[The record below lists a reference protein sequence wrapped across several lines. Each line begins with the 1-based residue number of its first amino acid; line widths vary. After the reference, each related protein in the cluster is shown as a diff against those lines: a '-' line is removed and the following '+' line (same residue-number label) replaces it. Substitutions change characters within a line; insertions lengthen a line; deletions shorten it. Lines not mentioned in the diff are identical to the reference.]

1 MSGSGYVLTVDESHY
16 LSIRVER
23 VDMLISKMQCISALS
38 TLQRGISGKL
48 VQFLLSKM
56 DKGSQLFNLLCYKM
70 KAPNLSKD
78 PTISLLCVSVC
89 HSCAAVAGC
98 SRCLHD
104 LRCPRVGATATSTHR
119 ATWPPDTAAAAETT
133 AAATTRRTMTS
144 IPPRN
149 PTRTQARTC
158 GYTAQLLFN
167 VYFLQD
173 LLCARV

>member
-1 MSGSGYVLTVDESHY
+1 MVIMSGSGYVLTVDESHY

-78 PTISLLCVSVC
+78 PTISLLCV
-89 HSCAAVAGC
+89 
-98 SRCLHD
+98 
-104 LRCPRVGATATSTHR
+104 
-119 ATWPPDTAAAAETT
+119 
-133 AAATTRRTMTS
+133 
-144 IPPRN
+144 
-149 PTRTQARTC
+149 
-158 GYTAQLLFN
+158 
-167 VYFLQD
+167 
-173 LLCARV
+173 

>member
-23 VDMLISKMQCISALS
+23 VDMLISKMQCIC
-38 TLQRGISGKL
+38 IINSGKL

-89 HSCAAVAGC
+89 HSCATVAGC

-119 ATWPPDTAAAAETT
+119 APWPPDTAAAAETT